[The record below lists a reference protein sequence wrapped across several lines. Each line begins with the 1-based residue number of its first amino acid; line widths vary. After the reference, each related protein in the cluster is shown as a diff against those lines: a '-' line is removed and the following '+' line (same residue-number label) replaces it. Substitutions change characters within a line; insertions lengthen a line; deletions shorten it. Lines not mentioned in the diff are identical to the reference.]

1 MSSKYSPKEKL
12 SRDLENSVEQAAEL
26 AAADKDI
33 LTMDEAAALNPELF
47 TFAEYDELEA
57 ERIG

>member
-12 SRDLENSVEQAAEL
+12 SRNLENSAEQAAEL

-33 LTMDEAAALNPELF
+33 LTLDEAAALNPELF
-47 TFAEYDELEA
+47 TFA
-57 ERIG
+57 